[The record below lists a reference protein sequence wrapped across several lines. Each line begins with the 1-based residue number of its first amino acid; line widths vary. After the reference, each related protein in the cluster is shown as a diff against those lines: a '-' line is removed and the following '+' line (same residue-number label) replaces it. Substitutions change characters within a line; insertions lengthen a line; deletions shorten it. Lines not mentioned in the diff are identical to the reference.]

1 MNHGTGSV
9 QKVPEKYMPIVCR
22 MPCQPSEYHLHYGGQ
37 MASMQN
43 AMLQHYMKDNQERRL
58 EFCEWATNKYDRD
71 TNFSSGILF
80 TEEANFYINGEV
92 KCQNLHYWSDT
103 NPH

>member
-1 MNHGTGSV
+1 
-9 QKVPEKYMPIVCR
+9 MPIVCR
-22 MPCQPSEYHLHYGGQ
+22 MPCQPREYHLHYRGQ

-43 AMLQHYMKDNQERRL
+43 AMLQHYMEDNQDRRL

-71 TNFSSGILF
+71 KNFSSGILF
-80 TEEANFYINGEV
+80 TEEANFYINGRV
-92 KCQNLHYWSDT
+92 KRQNLRYWNDT